1 MQKKA
6 EKDYYKILGVSR
18 NDPEVVI
25 TQAYRKLAMQ
35 YHPDKNYGKSSAEEK
50 MKEINVA
57 KDILI
62 DPDKRKQY
70 DNQRVE
76 YNHANYNHK
85 ESGFKF
91 DGVFNYFNKSLEELK
106 ELWVQAGIECKNA
119 HKKMPLN
126 HIYTSGGEL
135 KRKTTNG
142 IHIND
147 II

>member
-1 MQKKA
+1 MA

-25 TQAYRKLAMQ
+25 TLAYSKLAHQ
-35 YHPDKNYGKSSAEEK
+35 YHPDHNPNNPDAAE
-50 MKEINVA
+50 IFS
-57 KDILI
+57 DISEAADVLRN
-62 DPDKRKQY
+62 PDKKEQY
-70 DNQRVE
+70 DNQRGAE
-76 YNHANYNHK
+76 NYTRYSHK

-91 DGVFNYFNKSLEELK
+91 EGVFNYFNKSLEELK

-135 KRKTTNG
+135 KRKNTNG